1 MISIP
6 LSSSLSVPAFLMSVV
21 ILTGIHKGKL
31 KRCEDPRLSCRTPT
45 GTVCNLE
52 RCTVHRCWDP
62 GRSGGF
68 SPLGFVWVSG
78 GASGFPRGR
87 SVA

>member
-21 ILTGIHKGKL
+21 ILTGIHKGRL
-31 KRCEDPRLSCRTPT
+31 KRCEDRRLACHTPT
-45 GTVCNLE
+45 GIVCNPE

-62 GRSGGF
+62 GQF
-68 SPLGFVWVSG
+68 DMI
-78 GASGFPRGR
+78 
-87 SVA
+87 